1 MIKKLL
7 CVVLSGSMIFGNAG
21 ITMASETEPETVQEN
36 VNEETDSPEESFSEE
51 DIFEDGISADDEA
64 AELPDSTE
72 QELEE
77 EPEEA
82 DNIECRRTLKIFRK
96 NRKQKKWQKVMTFL
110 IEKKML

>member
-64 AELPDSTE
+64 AAPFPWRAGSFRQL
-72 QELEE
+72 
-77 EPEEA
+77 
-82 DNIECRRTLKIFRK
+82 LKSRL
-96 NRKQKKWQKVMTFL
+96 VFL
-110 IEKKML
+110 

>member
-82 DNIECRRTLKIFRK
+82 DNIEMSEDT
-96 NRKQKKWQKVMTFL
+96 
-110 IEKKML
+110 

>member
-1 MIKKLL
+1 MRRL
-7 CVVLSGSMIFGNAG
+7 
-21 ITMASETEPETVQEN
+21 TVQ
-36 VNEETDSPEESFSEE
+36 EESFSEE

-82 DNIECRRTLKIFRK
+82 E
-96 NRKQKKWQKVMTFL
+96 
-110 IEKKML
+110 